1 VVAHYDS
8 FQFRHPNYFAEM
20 LQWWAAW
27 GLAFGSG
34 TGWSDVQWWVSILSP
49 LITMNILLNTGGTG
63 VANANGQSLKRYYDK
78 FPEEYKKYREETSIL
93 IPMIGYKYVPMFL
106 KRTIFLDLARYEY
119 QPKVESEDKPKSE

>member
-1 VVAHYDS
+1 
-8 FQFRHPNYFAEM
+8 M